1 MKILIYLGHP
11 AQFHF
16 FKNSIRKLKEN
27 GNDIY
32 ILIKSKDVLEKLLQ
46 EEKFDY
52 FNIQKKNRKNSTTS
66 ILIASIQRTIQVMK
80 FSIKH
85 NIDILL
91 GTDSSIAQAA
101 FILRKK
107 SITTLEDD
115 YKVIKKLCN
124 LTYPFTN
131 TILVPAVCD
140 VGRWGNKK
148 IGYQGYMKLA
158 YLHPFRF
165 TPDINIKKKYV
176 DNEEYILIRIAKLNA
191 YHDVGIKGLNRNIL
205 LEIIELGEK
214 LGYKVFISAETKL
227 EQEFEKYLLSINPS
241 HIHHIISYASLLISD
256 SQSMSVEA
264 SMLGIPSVRFSDFSG
279 KISVLEEL
287 EHTYGLTYG
296 VKTNNQEIFFEKVQ
310 NILSTPN
317 LKKIYKD
324 KHEKLLRDKIDVS
337 SFLTW
342 FIENYP
348 GSLKTMKQNPEYQFN
363 FK

>member
-16 FKNSIRKLKEN
+16 FKNSIRQLKEN
-27 GNDIY
+27 GNDIF
-32 ILIKSKDVLEKLLQ
+32 ILIKSKDVLEKLLL

-52 FNIQKKNRKNSTTS
+52 FNIQKKTRKNSTTT
-66 ILIASIQRTIQVMK
+66 ILIASIQRTIQVVK
-80 FSIKH
+80 FSLKN
-85 NIDILL
+85 NIDLLL

-101 FILRKK
+101 FLLRKK

-131 TILVPAVCD
+131 TILVPSVCD
-140 VGRWGNKK
+140 VGRWENKK

-158 YLHPFRF
+158 YLHPIRF

-176 DNEEYILIRIAKLNA
+176 DAEKYILIRVAKLNA
-191 YHDVGIKGLNRNIL
+191 YHDVGIKGLNRNTL
-205 LEIIELGEK
+205 LKIIELGET
-214 LGYKVFISAETKL
+214 LGYKVFINSETKL
-227 EQEFEKYLLSINPS
+227 ENEFEKYLLPINPS
-241 HIHHIISYASLLISD
+241 HVHHILSYASLFISD

-264 SMLGIPSVRFSDFSG
+264 SMLGVPSVRFSDFSG
-279 KISVLEEL
+279 EISVLEEL

-296 VKTNNQEIFFEKVQ
+296 VKTNSQEIFFEKIK
-310 NILSTPN
+310 NILLTSGLN
-317 LKKIYKD
+317 EIYKD
-324 KHEKLLRDKIDVS
+324 KQEKLLRDKIDVA

-348 GSLKTMKQNPEYQFN
+348 ESSKIMKQNPNYQFN